1 MVKSMKDMKTYR
13 YIVLGLFA
21 ALAAFSCAKE
31 EKVEYLTLG
40 QTSYVFSKGED
51 TVTIAVNCSG
61 EWNVDNT
68 NDWLTY
74 EKVVEDSLTII
85 AAANAGN
92 EERSGVLS
100 VVSAAG
106 LKVDFSVSQFGLT
119 YSGKLED
126 FTEYWDAVI
135 SRDGRYFVIMH
146 KCADNVKLLY
156 PTLIDTHT
164 GERTEFLK
172 VRDYSTVSAVTND
185 GRIFLYNSGS
195 GSMAVLSSNGE
206 IKDITVPEGFKSPKI
221 EAVSGD
227 GRVWVGYVTRS
238 NVSGTYVP
246 ARWVNGEFEELEAPK
261 NDLYGGESK
270 RTMARGCSADG
281 SIIYGSEWSWMQHPL
296 VYWKDGE
303 MYYPGYEYSEIK
315 GDYVAAMVLNA
326 ENTNISDDGR
336 YITSTYDDPVDGSGV
351 AVVDT
356 QTGQMFVLDEPAGMV
371 GIHVTN
377 DGTIFAATA
386 GGAFS
391 SSVVNV
397 NSGEVLSVSDWFMKN
412 YNLNMSDDRIVNHVA
427 DNGNIFFGYKLV
439 NSGAGNMAK
448 YWYLVVDKNKYIE

>member
-1 MVKSMKDMKTYR
+1 MKDMKTYR

-31 EKVEYLTLG
+31 EKTDYLTLG

-68 NDWLTY
+68 NDWLAY
-74 EKVVEDSLTII
+74 EKVTEDSLTII

-119 YSGKLED
+119 YSGRLED
-126 FTEYWDAVI
+126 FTEYWDAKI
-135 SRDGRYFVIMH
+135 SRDGHYFVVMH
-146 KCADNVKLLY
+146 KCEDNVKLLY
-156 PTLIDTHT
+156 PTLIDTYT
-164 GERTEFLK
+164 GERTEFK
-172 VRDYSTVSAVTND
+172 DVKDYSSVVAVAND
-185 GRIFLYNSGS
+185 GSIFLYESGGES
-195 GSMAVLSSNGE
+195 KMAVLNNGE
-206 IKDITVPEGFKSPKI
+206 INDVQVPEGFRSPKI

-227 GRVWVGYVTRS
+227 GSIWVGYVSR
-238 NVSGTYVP
+238 NGKSGYVP
-246 ARWVNGEFEELEAPK
+246 ARWVNGEFEELEAPEH
-261 NDLYGGESK
+261 NLYGGETSG
-270 RTMARGCSADG
+270 TMARGCSADG
-281 SIIYGSEWSWMQHPL
+281 SVIYGSEWSWMQHPV

-303 MYYPGYEYSEIK
+303 MYYPGYEYSEMK

-336 YITSTYDDPVDGSGV
+336 YITSTYNDSVDGDRV

-356 QTGQMFVLDEPAGMV
+356 QTGQMFVLDNTEGL
-371 GIHVTN
+371 GGLHVTN
-377 DGTIFAATA
+377 DGKIFAAPS
-386 GGAFS
+386 GGGYS
-391 SSVVNV
+391 CSVVDLNEGGV
-397 NSGEVLSVSDWFMKN
+397 VSLSDWFMAN
-412 YNLNMSDDRIVNHVA
+412 YNLNISDNRIVRHVA
-427 DNGNIFFGYKLV
+427 DNGNIFFGFKIV
-439 NSGAGNMAK
+439 NSGSGAMAK